1 MRKTTA
7 LVLALALILSI
18 AGCSS
23 DTMRL
28 NVGKASRLE
37 LISGVTGRTVE
48 LNDAGSIRRISDN
61 INSLEFARSGKL
73 DSGSWSYAL
82 KWFADDG
89 SCTEKLTV
97 IDSRTIVHSG
107 SAYTVLSPSGG
118 IDLDLLKG
126 FLEAHF

>member
-1 MRKTTA
+1 MKKITA

-23 DTMRL
+23 DIMTL
-28 NVGKASRLE
+28 NVGRASRLE

-48 LNDAGSIRRISDN
+48 LNDAGSIGRISGN
-61 INSLEFARSGKL
+61 INSLEFARSGRL

-82 KWFADDG
+82 KWFAADG

-107 SAYTVLSPSGG
+107 SAYTVLSPNGG
-118 IDLDLLKG
+118 IDLDLLQG

>member
-48 LNDAGSIRRISDN
+48 LDDAGSIGRISNN
-61 INSLEFARSGKL
+61 INSLEFVRSGKL

-82 KWFADDG
+82 KWFAADG
-89 SCTEKLTV
+89 CCTEKLTV

-118 IDLDLLKG
+118 IDLDLLQG
-126 FLEAHF
+126 FLEAH